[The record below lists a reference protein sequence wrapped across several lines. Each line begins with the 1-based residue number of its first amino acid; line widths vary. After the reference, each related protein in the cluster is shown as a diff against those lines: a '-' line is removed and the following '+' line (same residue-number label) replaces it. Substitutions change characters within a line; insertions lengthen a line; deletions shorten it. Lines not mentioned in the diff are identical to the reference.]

1 MILFYSFNFVPKL
14 HCIVYNTCHSPS
26 KTNKHNFINHAIAFP
41 YRDGFWHHLNWSM
54 YKDLWDCG
62 KGNHVYEQAIAVSNI
77 THKLLHDSV
86 LFGGEYKLWFERCLH
101 LNELLWQQAPVTEPI
116 TFVSFPEFMLR
127 RWNTYVWISDTFR
140 PYNGDGALF
149 FLKTE
154 KYTMKF

>member
-26 KTNKHNFINHAIAFP
+26 KTNKHNFINHAISFP

-101 LNELLWQQAPVTEPI
+101 LNFSDNKLQLQNQSPL
-116 TFVSFPEFMLR
+116 FPFQNLCLEDETHMYESVIPSGLIMGMGH
-127 RWNTYVWISDTFR
+127 Y
-140 PYNGDGALF
+140 F
-149 FLKTE
+149 F
-154 KYTMKF
+154 